1 MQIRALS
8 VKTTEKWCIRL
19 RILTRW
25 AWSDHRGGVVLCNSV
40 TQTTD
45 AADPHVHG
53 PDCDHDDGHDHHGHG
68 DAHDDGIASYARRRG
83 YGPYV
88 LLVPIV
94 VALLVRNRIDAFT
107 NEEVRLWSTLFVSV
121 TIQALPFL
129 VLGVVISGLIAT
141 FVSPDLVERF
151 VPKRNSLAV
160 PTAGLAG
167 LALPGCECGS
177 VPIAGR
183 LVDAGTPP
191 AAALTFLL
199 AAPAINP
206 VVMVA
211 TAVAFP
217 GNLELVGARFIASLA
232 TALLVGTWWA
242 RRNDDSLIKSMVGAG
257 NHDHDGPQKLATFV
271 DVASKDLVHA
281 GGYLVVGS
289 IAAATLQ
296 LVIPRSVIN
305 LVAENEWQSVLVFA
319 GLAVLLSICSEA
331 DAFVAAGL
339 PQFSLTSRLV
349 FLVVGPVID
358 LKLIA
363 LHAGIFGRKFT
374 AVFAPVTLVVAV
386 ISAVI
391 VGQVLL

>member
-1 MQIRALS
+1 VEPIAPS
-8 VKTTEKWCIRL
+8 SE
-19 RILTRW
+19 
-25 AWSDHRGGVVLCNSV
+25 S
-40 TQTTD
+40 
-45 AADPHVHG
+45 HVHTD
-53 PDCDHDDGHDHHGHG
+53 DCAHDGASGHHHDDHHNDQRNTPGQ
-68 DAHDDGIASYARRRG
+68 RRG

-94 VALLVRNRIDAFT
+94 VSLLLRNRVEAFT
-107 NEEVRLWSTLFVSV
+107 VDEVRLWSTLFVSV

-129 VLGVVISGLIAT
+129 VLGVTISGLIAAY
-141 FVSPDLVERF
+141 VSPDLVERF
-151 VPKRNSLAV
+151 VPKRNALAV
-160 PTAGLAG
+160 PSAGLAG

-206 VVMVA
+206 VVLVA

-217 GNLELVGARFIASLA
+217 GNYQLVGARFVASLA

-242 RRNDDSLIKSMVGAG
+242 RRNDDSLIKSMLGED
-257 NHDHDGPQKLATFV
+257 DHAHEGRKLPTFI

-281 GGYLVVGS
+281 GGYLVVGA

-296 LVIPRSVIN
+296 LVIPRSIIN
-305 LVAENEWQSVLVFA
+305 TVAENEWQSILVFA
-319 GLAVLLSICSEA
+319 ALAVLLSICSEA

-363 LHAGIFGRKFT
+363 LHAGVFGRKFT
-374 AVFAPVTLVVAV
+374 MIFAPVTLVVAMF
-386 ISAVI
+386 SAVV
-391 VGQVLL
+391 VGWVLL

>member
-1 MQIRALS
+1 MTPSHRT
-8 VKTTEKWCIRL
+8 VWCCTL
-19 RILTRW
+19 W
-25 AWSDHRGGVVLCNSV
+25 HVAK
-40 TQTTD
+40 TTD
-45 AADPHVHG
+45 AAGPHVHG
-53 PDCDHDDGHDHHGHG
+53 PDCDHDVDHDH
-68 DAHDDGIASYARRRG
+68 AHDEGNIPSYATRRG

-88 LLVPIV
+88 LLIPVV

-129 VLGVVISGLIAT
+129 VLGVVISGLIAA
-141 FVSPDLVERF
+141 FVSPELVERF

-160 PTAGLAG
+160 PAAGFAG

-232 TALLVGTWWA
+232 AALLVGTWWA
-242 RRNDDSLIKSMVGAG
+242 RRNDDSLIKSMVGASA
-257 NHDHDGPQKLATFV
+257 HDHGDTKRLSTFV

-281 GGYLVVGS
+281 GGYLVVGAL
-289 IAAATLQ
+289 AAATMQ

-305 LVAENEWQSVLVFA
+305 AVAENEWQSVLILA

-358 LKLIA
+358 IKLIA
-363 LHAGIFGRKFT
+363 LHVGIFGKKF
-374 AVFAPVTLVVAV
+374 AALFAPVTLVVAMV
-386 ISAVI
+386 SAVV

>member
-1 MQIRALS
+1 M
-8 VKTTEKWCIRL
+8 
-19 RILTRW
+19 
-25 AWSDHRGGVVLCNSV
+25 
-40 TQTTD
+40 TQTSD
-45 AADPHVHG
+45 AAEPHVHG
-53 PDCDHDDGHDHHGHG
+53 PACDLEHEDHDHDHGHDHHGH
-68 DAHDDGIASYARRRG
+68 DHAESAPAYTSRRG

-88 LLVPIV
+88 LLIPIV

-129 VLGVVISGLIAT
+129 VLGVVISGLIAA

-151 VPKRNSLAV
+151 VPKRNALAV

-217 GNLELVGARFIASLA
+217 GNLELVGARFVASLA

-257 NHDHDGPQKLATFV
+257 NHDHSGSQKLATFV

-374 AVFAPVTLVVAV
+374 ALFAPVTLVIAV
-386 ISAVI
+386 ICAVI
-391 VGQVLL
+391 VGQVVL